1 MKFIGMLFAVFLL
14 SAPVLAKHD
23 SDHPLTADD
32 WKEVMEKVVLLE
44 DSGLLPT
51 LLPVIMRN
59 KDTLQLTDGQLD
71 AFRAWRKANYTN
83 VVNTMN
89 EILVKKVQFRVE
101 ALSPSV
107 SGDHLLALQV
117 EIQELQQK
125 LLKLKLSC
133 RELVMSTFTEEQWE
147 NFAFVVSDNPKLAS
161 LLSQAGAVESGHA
174 H

>member
-59 KDTLQLTDGQLD
+59 KDTLQLTDEQAK
-71 AFRAWRKANYTN
+71 AFHAWRKANYTN
-83 VVNTMN
+83 VINTMS
-89 EILVKKVQFRVE
+89 EILEKKVQFHVE
-101 ALSPSV
+101 ALSPGV
-107 SGDHLLALQV
+107 SGEHLIALQA
-117 EIQELQQK
+117 EIQELQQE

-133 RELVMSTFTEEQWE
+133 REIVMSTFTEEQWE
-147 NFAFVVSDNPKLAS
+147 NFAFVVADNPKLAS
-161 LLSQAGAVESGHA
+161 LLPQASAIDHEHVH
-174 H
+174 